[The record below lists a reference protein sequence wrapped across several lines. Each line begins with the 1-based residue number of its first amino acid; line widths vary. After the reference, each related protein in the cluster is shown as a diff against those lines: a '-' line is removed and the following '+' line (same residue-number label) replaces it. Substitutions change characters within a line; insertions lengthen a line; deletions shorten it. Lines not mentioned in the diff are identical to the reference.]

1 MEQQHRGVGKRGARS
16 LERVVVSFF
25 IAKANMQKFVIFCTP
40 PHETTFE
47 NTTLLTGQKSCN
59 ILRVGA
65 GIAYLLP
72 SEVTSFVNPLSVVPY
87 SFLLRAGGKYNFF
100 EVKVR
105 FADLV

>member
-1 MEQQHRGVGKRGARS
+1 
-16 LERVVVSFF
+16 
-25 IAKANMQKFVIFCTP
+25 MQKFVIFCTP

-72 SEVTSFVNPLSVVPY
+72 SEVTSFVNPLSVVLY
-87 SFLLRAGGKYNFF
+87 SFLLRAGGKHYLGVRYMGECSKAANGSPKP
-100 EVKVR
+100 VGWVR
-105 FADLV
+105 FPTVHAI